1 VIRLLCGVGWWAT
14 AVAAA
19 AQTFVVPPELW
30 DRPRSGGTILA
41 QPAIRQAV
49 NACLA
54 QPGSRLVVHHAAGQE
69 GLLSAEEL
77 RSWLIALAVDAGRIS
92 LRGGLKPTEPL
103 RIELVKDNDG
113 GRN

>member
-1 VIRLLCGVGWWAT
+1 MIRFVCGVAWWAA

-19 AQTFVVPPELW
+19 AQAFVVPPELW

-69 GLLSAEEL
+69 GLLAAEEL

-92 LRGGLKPTEPL
+92 LRGGLKPAEPIRL
-103 RIELVKDNDG
+103 EVINQ
-113 GRN
+113 

>member
-1 VIRLLCGVGWWAT
+1 MIRFVCGVAWWAA

-19 AQTFVVPPELW
+19 AQAFVVPPELW

-41 QPAIRQAV
+41 QPAIRQAM

-69 GLLSAEEL
+69 GLLAAEEL

-92 LRGGLKPTEPL
+92 LRGGLKPAEPIRL
-103 RIELVKDNDG
+103 EVINQ
-113 GRN
+113 

>member
-1 VIRLLCGVGWWAT
+1 VIRLLFG
-14 AVAAA
+14 AVAWTAAVTAA

-30 DRPRSGGTILA
+30 DRPRSGGTILE

-54 QPGSRLVVHHAAGQE
+54 QPGSRLVVHHASGQD
-69 GLLSAEEL
+69 GLLAAEEL
-77 RSWLIALAVDAGRIS
+77 RSWLIALAVDAGRVA
-92 LRGGLKPTEPL
+92 LRSGLKPGEPI
-103 RIELVKDNDG
+103 RIELVKDDDR

>member
-1 VIRLLCGVGWWAT
+1 MIRWLCGVGWWAA
-14 AVAAA
+14 AVVAA

-69 GLLSAEEL
+69 GLLAAEEL
-77 RSWLIALAVDAGRIS
+77 RSWLIALAVDGGRIS
-92 LRGGLKPTEPL
+92 LRGGLKAAEPIRL
-103 RIELVKDNDG
+103 EVVK
-113 GRN
+113 